1 MLHSALVWI
10 QVPAENIQRA
20 ADFYNRVFGFEF
32 FFEELNN
39 IPHAVFKPDAKGNR
53 PVNGAIVEVKNKAAE
68 ASGCVLFFDATGKF
82 EFLTE
87 SIERNGGKILIPKTL
102 IRKKIDEKS
111 GYIPNTYIDDK
122 PGYFA
127 HFLDSEGN
135 KMGLY
140 GSN

>member
-1 MLHSALVWI
+1 MNHSSLVWI
-10 QVPAENIQRA
+10 QIPTENIKRA
-20 ADFYNRVFGFEF
+20 AEFYSNVFGFGF

-39 IPHAVFKPDAKGNR
+39 IPHAVFQPDTKGNR
-53 PVNGAIVEVKNKAAE
+53 PVNGALIEVKKKAGE
-68 ASGCVLFFDATGKF
+68 EQGCVLFFDATGKF
-82 EFLTE
+82 EFLIE
-87 SIERNGGKILIPKTL
+87 SIERNGGKMLVPKTL
-102 IRKKIDEKS
+102 IKKKIDEKS

-127 HFLDSEGN
+127 HFIDSEGN